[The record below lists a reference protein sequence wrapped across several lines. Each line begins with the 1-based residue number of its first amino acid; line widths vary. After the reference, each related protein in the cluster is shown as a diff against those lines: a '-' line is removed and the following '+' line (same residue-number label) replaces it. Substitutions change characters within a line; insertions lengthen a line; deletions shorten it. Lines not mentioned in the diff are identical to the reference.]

1 MKTEVFLVS
10 LLPFA
15 SPRLRVR
22 IQKENAMTENEVG
35 KIIVDCAFQ
44 VHTKLGPGLLESVYE
59 IALAHELKNRGL
71 VVERQVPIPV
81 VYDGIQF
88 DEGFRAD
95 LIVAGLVIIELK
107 SVEDTHPVHKK
118 QLLTYLRLADKRLG
132 YLINFGAELIK
143 DGISRVSNGAA
154 DWKTG

>member
-1 MKTEVFLVS
+1 
-10 LLPFA
+10 
-15 SPRLRVR
+15 
-22 IQKENAMTENEVG
+22 MTENEVG

-81 VYDGIQF
+81 VYDGIKF

-107 SVEDTHPVHKK
+107 SVEEIHPVHKK
-118 QLLTYLRLADKRLG
+118 QLLTYL
-132 YLINFGAELIK
+132 
-143 DGISRVSNGAA
+143 
-154 DWKTG
+154 

>member
-1 MKTEVFLVS
+1 MSDNTKKELQTQLWNIANTLRGKMGADEFRDYILGFIFYKYLS
-10 LLPFA
+10 ERMHLFA
-15 SPRLRVR
+15 
-22 IQKENAMTENEVG
+22 
-35 KIIVDCAFQ
+35 D
-44 VHTKLGPGLLESVYE
+44 E
-59 IALAHELKNRGL
+59 ILKH
-71 VVERQVPIPV
+71 
-81 VYDGIQF
+81 DGIKF

-107 SVEDTHPVHKK
+107 SVEDIHPVHKK

>member
-1 MKTEVFLVS
+1 
-10 LLPFA
+10 
-15 SPRLRVR
+15 
-22 IQKENAMTENEVG
+22 MTENEVG

-81 VYDGIQF
+81 VYDGIKF

-107 SVEDTHPVHKK
+107 SVEDIHPVHKK

>member
-1 MKTEVFLVS
+1 
-10 LLPFA
+10 
-15 SPRLRVR
+15 
-22 IQKENAMTENEVG
+22 MTENEVG

-71 VVERQVPIPV
+71 IVERQVPIPV

-107 SVEDTHPVHKK
+107 SVEVIHPVHKK